1 MGRGLTAD
9 GAVTLGTVEEEEEEE
24 EEEEVEME
32 GEEKEGR
39 VPVSLAALHLDSN

>member
-9 GAVTLGTVEEEEEEE
+9 GAVTFGTVEEEEEE